1 MKFIIATHNMKKRA
15 EMERILSPLG
25 IEVLTAEM
33 AGITLTDVPE
43 TGETFEENAVLKA
56 ESGCRESGMP
66 CIADDSGLAV
76 DFLGGAPG
84 VYSARYSGVHG
95 NDEANIQKLLKNLED
110 APEEKRTARFVCT
123 VCVCFP
129 DGRKFT
135 VCGKCEGKIGF
146 EKHGNGGFHGWR
158 KKFCRTFGSGKGQNQ
173 PPRQCASQACKSAAG
188 LFISRSSIRRFI
200 YDRKRTRR
208 LARKSKFT

>member
-110 APEEKRTARFVCT
+110 VPEEKRTARFVCT

-146 EKHGNGGFHGWR
+146 EKHGNGGFGYDPVFMVGEKSFAELSAQEKDKISHRGNALR
-158 KKFCRTFGSGKGQNQ
+158 K
-173 PPRQCASQACKSAAG
+173 
-188 LFISRSSIRRFI
+188 
-200 YDRKRTRR
+200 
-208 LARKSKFT
+208 LAKVLPDYL